1 MSTAEHTTS
10 QDRSWTQPTSAAST
24 LPRKPSR
31 RLKPEVAARIQSRRR
46 EAPIQQ
52 LYQKPVDKLSPEE
65 LAAMR
70 AAFFRG

>member
-1 MSTAEHTTS
+1 MSTAEHTIP
-10 QDRSWTQPTSAAST
+10 QDRAWEQPSSAAST
-24 LPRKPSR
+24 LTRKPSR

-52 LYQKPVDKLSPEE
+52 LYQKPVDELSPDE